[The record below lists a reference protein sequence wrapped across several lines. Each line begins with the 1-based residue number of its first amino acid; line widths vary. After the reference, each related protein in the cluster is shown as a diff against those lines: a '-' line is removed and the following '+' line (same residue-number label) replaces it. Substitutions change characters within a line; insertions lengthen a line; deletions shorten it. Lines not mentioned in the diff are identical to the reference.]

1 MFNQQRITT
10 TKRKGIVH
18 LEQMKSSDFIQM
30 IKHLKILCP
39 DGIVKKELEIS
50 LKVDGLGFR
59 FGKDANGRPFIES
72 SRSGPVFHSGVFREY
87 TRSRT
92 SNLQSL
98 YRAECYEQ
106 LFDFFSTS
114 SLMNVIPDNR
124 KIVCEL
130 LYSPLGVQR
139 DNKIRFVN
147 VEYDKDKVGSLM
159 TIVPLDVLIV
169 SSGEQACDYKTILTH
184 LLKESNSKVKII
196 SCKLQYDPVDLNF
209 LFDKIK
215 TISLNDDN
223 EIQKLKHQ
231 FARAFLMK
239 INPQD
244 KNVLGNNIEGIVLK
258 TDVFTTKIISEYF
271 KYQQKENGI
280 K

>member
-30 IKHLKILCP
+30 IEHLKTLCP
-39 DGIVKKELEIS
+39 DGIVKKEFDIS

-59 FGKDANGRPFIES
+59 FGKDANGHPFIES

-87 TRSRT
+87 TSHRT
-92 SNLQSL
+92 LNLQSL
-98 YRAECYEQ
+98 HRAECYEQ

-114 SLMNVIPDNR
+114 SLMNVIPNNR

-130 LYSPLGVQR
+130 LYSPLGVER

-147 VEYDKDKVGSLM
+147 VEYDKDKIGSLM
-159 TIVPLDVLIV
+159 TIVPLDVLV
-169 SSGEQACDYKTILTH
+169 ASSGEQACDHETILTH
-184 LLKESNSKVKII
+184 LLKESTSRVKIVL
-196 SCKLQYDPVDLNF
+196 CKLQYDPMDLNF
-209 LFDKIK
+209 IFDKIK
-215 TISLNDDN
+215 TLSLDDDK
-223 EIQKLKHQ
+223 EIQKVKHQ
-231 FARAFLMK
+231 FVRALLTK
-239 INPQD
+239 IHSQD

-258 TDVFTTKIISEYF
+258 IGVFTVKIVSEYF
-271 KYQQKENGI
+271 KRQQKENGI